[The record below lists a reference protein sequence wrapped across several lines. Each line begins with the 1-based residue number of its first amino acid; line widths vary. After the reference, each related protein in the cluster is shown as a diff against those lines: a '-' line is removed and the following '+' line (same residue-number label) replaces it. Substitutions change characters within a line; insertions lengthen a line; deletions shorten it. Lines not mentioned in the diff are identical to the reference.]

1 MNSFDP
7 FQEPL
12 DHNDD
17 ADRQSQRDY
26 SERVLKELRQRRRTE
41 ANRWLRE
48 LAKDSFDN
56 NPEVDDASAS
66 ANSSS
71 EDAHKQIESFE
82 PLQSIVPLP
91 PFSPFVGEER
101 VGDPGMQPQ
110 QPLVSEEF
118 SRAVENLSFAVDNEL
133 ARLSSLAGK
142 AAQMS
147 DLATLARC
155 KRLVLE
161 LSHFRE
167 VVSANLANMQASTNQ
182 NDKRSAA

>member
-1 MNSFDP
+1 
-7 FQEPL
+7 L
-12 DHNDD
+12 TNDSIGD
-17 ADRQSQRDY
+17 
-26 SERVLKELRQRRRTE
+26 K
-41 ANRWLRE
+41 
-48 LAKDSFDN
+48 
-56 NPEVDDASAS
+56 PEVS

-71 EDAHKQIESFE
+71 ADVPKQVESFE

-91 PFSPFVGEER
+91 PFSPFVGEEEP
-101 VGDPGMQPQ
+101 VGDPRMLPQ

-118 SRAVENLSFAVDNEL
+118 SRAVENLSLAVDNEL

-167 VVSANLANMQASTNQ
+167 VVSANLANMQASTGQ